1 MDNLLNAV
9 AIMSV
14 AAICLAILLITAE
27 SNDKVKYTIELQYW
41 LAMLESLELNDI
53 PHDEMK
59 RGVKNNDDVAIFQV
73 KARYEK
79 EMEILMREVAG
90 E

>member
-14 AAICLAILLITAE
+14 AAICLAILLMTAE